1 VHRKI
6 KVYIGFRIYKMT
18 VSYYHN
24 NGNLVVERICLYRES
39 KYRINYVRRK
49 IKMFIRFRM
58 YNLLL

>member
-1 VHRKI
+1 
-6 KVYIGFRIYKMT
+6 MT